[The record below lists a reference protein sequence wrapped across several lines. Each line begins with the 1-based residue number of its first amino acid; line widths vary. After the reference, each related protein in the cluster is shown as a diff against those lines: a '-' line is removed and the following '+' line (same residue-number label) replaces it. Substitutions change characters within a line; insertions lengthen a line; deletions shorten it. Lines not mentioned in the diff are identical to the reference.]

1 MDVKIF
7 CRKGAEKD
15 ERHKAIEAS
24 QVFSL
29 EKNLADEIRILTDER
44 LKRLSSLL
52 DGKKLV
58 ADLHDEKTN
67 KRLLTKGTE
76 LTRDIIEKISTRNL
90 KRLRWPTR
98 TRCSSRRSTK
108 SRR

>member
-1 MDVKIF
+1 M
-7 CRKGAEKD
+7 
-15 ERHKAIEAS
+15 
-24 QVFSL
+24 
-29 EKNLADEIRILTDER
+29 
-44 LKRLSSLL
+44 KRLSELL
-52 DGKKLV
+52 DGKTLL

-90 KRLRWPTR
+90 KRLQLPTR
-98 TRCSSRRSTK
+98 IRCSSRKSTK